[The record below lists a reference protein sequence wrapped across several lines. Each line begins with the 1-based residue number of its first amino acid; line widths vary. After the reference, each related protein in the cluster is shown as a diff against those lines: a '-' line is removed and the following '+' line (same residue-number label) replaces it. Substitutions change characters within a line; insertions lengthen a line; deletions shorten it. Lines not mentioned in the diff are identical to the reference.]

1 MSDYYYTDLPEQKK
15 GKYTK
20 IKKDIFEW
28 LDVAV
33 VSIIFV
39 ILLLTLMFR
48 VVNISGESMENT
60 FFGNEKIIIS
70 NIFYKPDYG
79 DVVVISRN
87 IDNSSEEVAKQ
98 PLIKRVIATEGQ
110 TVDIDFDKG
119 IVYVDGKALVENYTK
134 TPTNLKYDIEFPVT
148 VPEGCVFVMG
158 DNRNKSI
165 DSRSSTIGTN
175 GMIDERYIL
184 GKAIYRIWPFSR
196 AGSLE

>member
-1 MSDYYYTDLPEQKK
+1 MSDYYYTDAPVQRK

-28 LDVAV
+28 LEIAV
-33 VSIIFV
+33 VCVIFLV
-39 ILLLTLMFR
+39 LLLTLTFR
-48 VVNISGESMENT
+48 VVSINGESMENT
-60 FFGNEKIIIS
+60 FYSEEKIIIS
-70 NIFYKPDYG
+70 KLFYTPEYG

-87 IDNSSEEVAKQ
+87 MDNSSDEVAKA
-98 PLIKRVIATEGQ
+98 PLIKRVVATEGQ

-119 IVYVDGKALVENYTK
+119 VVYIDGKALVESYTK
-134 TPTNLKYDIEFPVT
+134 TPTNLKYDIQFPVT

-165 DSRSSTIGTN
+165 DSRSSTIGVN

-184 GKAIYRIWPFSR
+184 GKAIWRIWPFSR
-196 AGSLE
+196 AGNLE

>member
-1 MSDYYYTDLPEQKK
+1 MSYEYYTDTPVQRK

-20 IKKDIFEW
+20 IKKDVFEW
-28 LDVAV
+28 LEIAV
-33 VSIIFV
+33 VCVIFLV
-39 ILLLTLMFR
+39 LLLTLTFR
-48 VVNISGESMENT
+48 VVNITGESMENT
-60 FFGNEKIIIS
+60 FYGKERIIIS
-70 NIFYKPDYG
+70 NLFYNPEYG

-87 IDNSSEEVAKQ
+87 MDNSSDEVAKQ

-119 IVYVDGKALVENYTK
+119 VVYVDGEALVESYTK
-134 TPTNLKYDIEFPVT
+134 TPTNLRYDIKFPVT

-165 DSRSSTIGTN
+165 DSRSSTIGVN

-184 GKAIYRIWPFSR
+184 GKAIFRIYPFSR